1 MNYKSKYLKYKN
13 KYIQTKYNIELF
25 NGISMY
31 YGLYDI
37 NYKIHNDYKH
47 KLNNSSFET
56 IINYLNDIELANK
69 CFNDCISLLKSN
81 NKYCKKTTN
90 NCIPYCEKMDNKC
103 EKTTL
108 NINFNITNDFTDK
121 KINSKYN
128 GLTYYIEKI
137 IPISI
142 TDTKYFIIIITNN
155 FYKIIMFPSG
165 YRYSKN
171 EFEQYINFNELYNQI
186 FSNDNLTT
194 KYVLCGHSM
203 GAVLLQIL
211 TTCSDMIFNE
221 NLISRC
227 TIIGSGAY
235 LWCSNIN
242 IIIKFTKIFFNRYIF
257 FGNGLFIKDAKQNI
271 FDDFLISKGKDNLN
285 DSIRYYSFPLYI
297 ITNIATIINNKIET
311 YEQKYFIDLQII
323 ISCKK
328 KYKIYGNNNILM
340 LLNLQND
347 SLLYDIKPKNYSV
360 ISDSLNYVLVDLHSW
375 NIYSKSILF
384 LLNL

>member
-1 MNYKSKYLKYKN
+1 MNY

-37 NYKIHNDYKH
+37 NYKIHNDYKNN
-47 KLNNSSFET
+47 LNNSSFET
-56 IINYLNDIELANK
+56 TINYLNDIELANK
-69 CFNDCISLLKSN
+69 CFNDCISLLK
-81 NKYCKKTTN
+81 TN
-90 NCIPYCEKMDNKC
+90 
-103 EKTTL
+103 
-108 NINFNITNDFTDK
+108 NINFNITNDFIDK

-128 GLTYYIEKI
+128 GLTNYIEKI
-137 IPISI
+137 IPLNIA
-142 TDTKYFIIIITNN
+142 DTKYFITIITNN

-227 TIIGSGAY
+227 TVVGSGAY

-242 IIIKFTKIFFNRYIF
+242 IINKFIENFNNRYIF

-271 FDDFLISKGKDNLN
+271 FDEFLISKGKDNLD

-297 ITNIATIINNKIET
+297 ITNLASIINNKVET

-323 ISCKK
+323 ISSKN
-328 KYKIYGNNNILM
+328 KYKIYGNKNISM

-360 ISDSLNYVLVDLHSW
+360 ISDILNYDLVDLHSW

>member
-1 MNYKSKYLKYKN
+1 MNYLHRYLKYKN
-13 KYIQTKYNIELF
+13 KYNIELF

-37 NYKIHNDYKH
+37 NYKIHNDYKNN
-47 KLNNSSFET
+47 LNNSSFET
-56 IINYLNDIELANK
+56 TINYLNDIELANK
-69 CFNDCISLLKSN
+69 CFNDCISLLKTN
-81 NKYCKKTTN
+81 NKYCRKTTN
-90 NCIPYCEKMDNKC
+90 NCIPYCEK
-103 EKTTL
+103 TTL
-108 NINFNITNDFTDK
+108 NINLNITNDFIDK

-128 GLTYYIEKI
+128 GLTNYIEKI
-137 IPISI
+137 IPLNIA
-142 TDTKYFIIIITNN
+142 DTKYFITIITNN

-165 YRYSKN
+165 YRFSKN

-203 GAVLLQIL
+203 GVVLLQIL

-227 TIIGSGAY
+227 IVVGSGAY

-257 FGNGLFIKDAKQNI
+257 FGNGLFVKDAKQNI
-271 FDDFLISKGKDNLN
+271 FDEFLISKGKDNLDN
-285 DSIRYYSFPLYI
+285 SIRYYSFPLYI
-297 ITNIATIINNKIET
+297 ITNLASIINNKVET

-323 ISCKK
+323 ISSKN
-328 KYKIYGNNNILM
+328 KYKIYGNKNISM

-347 SLLYDIKPKNYSV
+347 YRFELKNY
-360 ISDSLNYVLVDLHSW
+360 LN
-375 NIYSKSILF
+375 K
-384 LLNL
+384 

>member
-1 MNYKSKYLKYKN
+1 MNYLHKYLKYKN

-37 NYKIHNDYKH
+37 NYKIHNDYKN

-56 IINYLNDIELANK
+56 TINYLNDIELANK

-142 TDTKYFIIIITNN
+142 TDTKYFITIITNN

-227 TIIGSGAY
+227 TIIGSGSY

-271 FDDFLISKGKDNLN
+271 FDEFLISKGKDNLD

-297 ITNIATIINNKIET
+297 ITNLATIINNKIET

-340 LLNLQND
+340 LLNLQNN

-360 ISDSLNYVLVDLHSW
+360 ISDSLNYDLVDLHSW